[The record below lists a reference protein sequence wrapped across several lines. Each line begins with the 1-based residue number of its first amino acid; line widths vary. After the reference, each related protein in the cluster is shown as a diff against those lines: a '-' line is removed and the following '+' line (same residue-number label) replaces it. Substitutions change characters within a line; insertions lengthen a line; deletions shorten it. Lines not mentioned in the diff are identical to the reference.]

1 MEAQSIVA
9 RLRAAKGRE
18 REEVLGGLYAEKVD
32 LRHVPPSEHDGVMS
46 REQLVAG
53 AAAERGLFENAIPD
67 FNSTHSYEVEGERI
81 VEQFHIRGTLR
92 DGQVLDNRMT
102 ITYTVSD
109 GAIERDDGG
118 DRSGGV
124 GTPAHRDRAG
134 RWLPAT
140 GRRELSRTARRPRS
154 PSQQ

>member
-1 MEAQSIVA
+1 MDAQSIVA

-53 AAAERGLFENAIPD
+53 APAERGLFENAIPD

-81 VEQFHIRGTLR
+81 VEQFHMRGTLR

-109 GAIERDDGG
+109 GAISAMTAEIDPEGSAPLRTVIVQAGG
-118 DRSGGV
+118 F
-124 GTPAHRDRAG
+124 P
-134 RWLPAT
+134 
-140 GRRELSRTARRPRS
+140 RPDAES
-154 PSQQ
+154 